1 MRARIGD
8 GSFLWLSVAAHA
20 AVFSVGMTV
29 LAEPPSEPHP
39 TSGPPPGARPHGPP
53 KEAFEACQSKSEGDA
68 CTVAL
73 RDREIT
79 GSCVQGLD
87 EVLFCMPD
95 EPPPP
100 PPGDRHTDM

>member
-1 MRARIGD
+1 MRKRIGD
-8 GSFLWLSVAAHA
+8 GSLVWLSAAAHL

-29 LAEPPSEPHP
+29 LAEAPPEAHP
-39 TSGPPPGARPHGPP
+39 NGGPPPGARPHGPP
-53 KEAFEACQSKSEGDA
+53 KAAFDACTSKAEGDA

-100 PPGDRHTDM
+100 PPGDRNTQM